1 MLLKRCYIS
10 SFGKLQ
16 NFTYDFTEGLNVI
29 RKENG
34 WGKSTFAAFIR
45 AMLYGMPSL
54 GSRAKLED
62 AERRKY
68 KPWQGG
74 NMGGYL
80 IFEANGKEY
89 KAERTFGA
97 KEGEDTF
104 RLTDLSTNLE
114 SSDFSAELGK
124 ELFGLDKEAYSRSTY
139 LPQNKISGGGIND
152 SIGRKLGRI
161 AEGDEESGNF
171 EKAYKVLDEIRKKY
185 IPDRQKDEKGCIA
198 ELNRSVSETESR
210 LEDCRRKE
218 ENAKPWREKERTLAA
233 EKKECREKLLECRR
247 ELESAAGY
255 EALLAKKRHY
265 GELCQ
270 REERL
275 RQQADGIKSLF
286 RAGVPEPEELKQ
298 CRQEAEEAAELS
310 GELRSYRMGEQEQ
323 ERLKDLREMFR
334 NGVPEERELLECR
347 QAEKEMQEC
356 SAQAERLCVQAERE
370 EKIAKKARRRDAV
383 SAAVSFGAAAVFA
396 ASAAVCALTSVK
408 LLPLFVC
415 GAVLALAG
423 GVCFLVFAAGSRR
436 KQNEAQENKRQAL
449 SVLEDCD
456 KKGRRGREILG
467 RCGMEKNTDV
477 TGALYLLSDC
487 VKEYRQLS
495 EKSGNYARSLERKRE
510 LLSRSEQLLQKYG
523 MDGED
528 ISGGL
533 RLLENRVRD
542 LKGFSQEL
550 EEAAEKRAQFER
562 ENPPE
567 EFCSLTPPEED
578 CAELQRKEREI
589 TERIEALEEE
599 EKDCRTRAEAFEEE
613 AERDTEY
620 EETLLQ
626 LNAELSAKKR
636 EHFFITE
643 TMKCLQTAKDS
654 FSSRYMKGLLRSFQD
669 YMSLLAGEDFE
680 KSMDGRFDGVDVDTN
695 LDIRVSAYG
704 GGKEPGYLSTGF
716 RDLLGLCMR
725 FALVDALFEEEQPFL
740 ILDDPFVNLDEEK
753 VARALRFL
761 GEASKKYQIIYFVCH
776 GSRCG

>member
-16 NFTYDFTEGLNVI
+16 DFTYDFTGGLNVI

-74 NMGGYL
+74 NIGGYL

-161 AEGDEESGNF
+161 AEGDEESSNF
-171 EKAYKVLDEIRKKY
+171 EKAQKALDEIRKKY
-185 IPDRQKDEKGCIA
+185 IPDRQKDEKGYIA
-198 ELNRSVSETESR
+198 ELNRSISETEAR
-210 LEDCRRKE
+210 LESCRRKE
-218 ENAKPWREKERTLAA
+218 ENARPWREKERNLAA
-233 EKKECREKLLECRR
+233 QKRECREDLLECRR
-247 ELESAAGY
+247 ELEAAAGY

-275 RQQADGIKSLF
+275 RQQTDGIKSLF

-298 CRQEAEEAAELS
+298 CRREAEEAAELS
-310 GELRSYRMGEQEQ
+310 GELRSYRLAEQEQ
-323 ERLKDLREMFR
+323 ERLKTLQEMFR
-334 NGVPEERELLECR
+334 NGVPEEEELQECR
-347 QAEKEMQEC
+347 RTEKETKERSLQAEKLC
-356 SAQAERLCVQAERE
+356 GQAGQE
-370 EKIAKKARRRDAV
+370 EKSAEKARKGCV
-383 SAAVSFGAAAVFA
+383 IWAAVFFA
-396 ASAAVCALTSVK
+396 AAAAFGTGAVVSISAFEN
-408 LLPLFVC
+408 LLPFFVS
-415 GAVLALAG
+415 GAVLAAAG
-423 GVCFLVFAAGSRR
+423 GVLFLTLAAGNRR
-436 KQNEAQENKRQAL
+436 KQNAAQEKKQQAL
-449 SVLEDCD
+449 SVLEACSEE
-456 KKGRRGREILG
+456 GQRGREILR

-477 TGALYLLSDC
+477 TGAFYFLSDC
-487 VKEYRQLS
+487 VKEYRRLS
-495 EKSGNYARSLERKRE
+495 EKNEKYARSLERKKE
-510 LLSRSEQLLQKYG
+510 LLSRSEQVLRKYG

-528 ISGGL
+528 ILGEL

-542 LKGFSQEL
+542 LRGFSEEL
-550 EEAAEKRAQFER
+550 AEAAEKRVQFER

-567 EFCSLTPPEED
+567 EFCNLTPPKED
-578 CAELQRKEREI
+578 FAELQRKEREI
-589 TERIEALEEE
+589 TERIARLEEE

-613 AERDTEY
+613 AEGYTEY

-636 EHFFITE
+636 EHFFIAE

-654 FSSRYMKGLLRSFQD
+654 FSSRYMKGLLRSFQS
-669 YMSLLAGEDFE
+669 YMSLLAGGDFE
-680 KSMDGRFDGVDVDTN
+680 KSMDGRFGGVDVDTN

-704 GGKEPGYLSTGF
+704 GGKELGYLSMGF
-716 RDLLGLCMR
+716 RDLIGLCMR

-753 VARALRFL
+753 VTRALRFL
-761 GEASKKYQIIYFVCH
+761 GEASKKYQIIYLVCH
-776 GSRCG
+776 GSRCE